1 MKVGFL
7 GLPGSGKTTLF
18 NVVTGR
24 EFDRSEMGKSESK
37 MAVVKVPDERL
48 PRLAE
53 LLDSA
58 KIIHPEMVFVDL
70 GALRRDDGAGPQ
82 EESLTKVVGDADAL
96 ALVVQ
101 CFGEL
106 DYQANPLDPAGD
118 LDALLLEMTITDL
131 GIVERRLERIEAEL
145 KSSRDKT
152 STERALLER
161 VAAHLGEG
169 LPARDLDLNEDE
181 DLLLRGFS
189 LLTMKPLLVVF
200 NVAEGDLQ
208 GEGCADA
215 IKVAESMG
223 LEYEIIAATLEQEI
237 AALDDEMRDAFLAD
251 YGLDEPA
258 RDRFVRACYD
268 LLGVITFFTGNEK
281 EARGW
286 TIEGA
291 TTVRDAGGKIHSDIY
306 DGFIR
311 AEITPFAMLDKH
323 ESFAACREA
332 GVIRLEGR
340 DYITTDGDYLDIRFS
355 R

>member
-18 NVVTGR
+18 HVVTGR
-24 EFDRSEMGKSESK
+24 EIDLSEIGRSESRL
-37 MAVVKVPDERL
+37 AVVKVPDARL

-53 LLDSA
+53 ILHSA

-70 GALRRDDGAGPQ
+70 PALHSDDGQGRQ
-82 EESLTKVVGDADAL
+82 DESLTKVVGDADAL
-96 ALVVQ
+96 ALVIQ

-106 DYQANPLDPAGD
+106 DYDGNALDPAGD
-118 LDALLLEMTITDL
+118 LESLLLEMTITDL
-131 GIVERRLERIEAEL
+131 GIVERRIERINDEL
-145 KSSRDKT
+145 KSARDKT
-152 STERALLER
+152 SLERSLLER

-169 LPARDLDLNEDE
+169 KLARELDLSDDE
-181 DLLLRGFS
+181 ELLLRGFS
-189 LLTMKPLLVVF
+189 LLTSKPLLVVL
-200 NVAEGDLQ
+200 NVADDDLEGVRAA
-208 GEGCADA
+208 GATA
-215 IKVAESMG
+215 VAERMG
-223 LEYEIIAATLEQEI
+223 IDHEIIAATLEQEI
-237 AALDDEMRDAFLAD
+237 AALDAQMREAFLAD
-251 YGLDEPA
+251 YGLEEPA
-258 RDRFVRACYD
+258 RDRFIRACYD

-291 TTVRDAGGKIHSDIY
+291 STVREAGGKIHSDIY

-311 AEITPFAMLDKH
+311 AEITPFTALDEH

-340 DYITTDGDYLDIRFS
+340 DYLTTDGDYLDIRFS

>member
-24 EFDRSEMGKSESK
+24 EPDRAEMGKAESR

-53 LLDSA
+53 ILNSA

-70 GALRRDDGAGPQ
+70 TGLHRDDGHGGQ
-82 EESLTKVVGDADAL
+82 DESLTKVVGDADAL
-96 ALVVQ
+96 ALVIQ

-118 LDALLLEMTITDL
+118 LEALLLEMTITDL
-131 GIVERRLERIEAEL
+131 GIVERRIERIQSEL
-145 KSSRDKT
+145 KSTRDKT
-152 STERALLER
+152 SVERSLLER
-161 VAAHLGEG
+161 VADHLGEG
-169 LPARDLDLNEDE
+169 KLARDLKMSDDE
-181 DLLLRGFS
+181 ELLLRGFS
-189 LLTMKPLLVVF
+189 LLTSKPLLVVL
-200 NVAEGDLQ
+200 NVADDDLQ
-208 GEGCADA
+208 GERASDA
-215 IKVAESMG
+215 IAVAEAMG
-223 LEYEIIAATLEQEI
+223 LEYQVIAATLEQEI
-237 AALDDEMRDAFLAD
+237 AALDEEMRDAFLAD

-258 RDRFVRACYD
+258 RDRFVCACYD

-291 TTVRDAGGKIHSDIY
+291 STVREAGGKIHSDIY

-311 AEITPFAMLDKH
+311 AEITPFAMLDEY
-323 ESFAACREA
+323 ESFARCREA

-340 DYITTDGDYLDIRFS
+340 EYITTDGDYLDIRFS